1 MASFYWHDYE
11 TWGATPSIDRPSQF
25 AGVRTDEDLNIL
37 GEPLVIYCKPP
48 EDVLPQP
55 EACLVTGI
63 TPQHARQ
70 HGLSEPEF
78 IARIHAELIQPGT
91 CTVGYNS
98 LRFDDEITRYTLYRN
113 FYDPYERE
121 WRNGN
126 SRWDIIDMMRM
137 VHALRPEGIEWPKV
151 DGITSFKLEG
161 LTEANG
167 ISHASAHDAFSDVE
181 ATIALARLVK
191 TKKPELY
198 QYVLANK
205 SKQAISKKIDIA
217 SKKPMLHISSRF
229 PAARGCA
236 GLVVPLAAH
245 PSNGNAVIV
254 YDLSVDPS
262 PLEHLSAEELANR
275 VFVSNDELPEGVERL
290 PIKLVHL
297 NKCPI
302 LLPTKMLDDK
312 AAKRFGIDK
321 DVCEQ
326 HWRMLL
332 NMEVEYKVRE
342 LYKLQRFDKKTDPEQ
357 MLYDGFINDQ
367 DKQRMRELREANEAD
382 LTSTRFVFEDSRLN
396 SILLSYK
403 ARHYPNALS
412 AEERSEW
419 QELKHARLIDGQP
432 GILSIAEFR
441 ESIALLKQKNAS
453 ESANERGEQN
463 NHKPNKQSR
472 ALAIL
477 QQLEAYANEI
487 ESELNG
493 E

>member
-11 TWGATPSIDRPSQF
+11 TWGANPSVDRPSQF

-37 GEPLVIYCKPP
+37 GEPLIIYCQPP

-63 TPQHARQ
+63 TPQHARE

-78 IARIHAELIQPGT
+78 IARIHSELIQPGT

-98 LRFDDEITRYTLYRN
+98 LRFDDEVTRYTLYRN

-137 VHALRPEGIEWPKV
+137 VYALRPEGIEWPEANGAV
-151 DGITSFKLEG
+151 SFRLER

-198 QYVLANK
+198 QYALANK
-205 SKQAISKKIDIA
+205 SKQAVTQKIDIA
-217 SKKPMLHISSRF
+217 AKKPMLHITSRF
-229 PAARGCA
+229 PASRGCA

-262 PLEHLSAEELANR
+262 PLEQLSSEELAAR
-275 VFVSNDELPEGVERL
+275 VFVSNDDLPEGVERL

-312 AAKRFGIDK
+312 TAARFGIDK
-321 DVCEQ
+321 TVCEQ

-332 NMEVEYKVRE
+332 NMEVEYKLRE
-342 LYKLQRFDKKTDPEQ
+342 MYKTQTFAAKTDPEQ

-367 DKQRMRELREANEAD
+367 DKQRMRELRQAGEPELA
-382 LTSTRFVFEDSRLN
+382 STQFVFDDTRLN
-396 SILLSYK
+396 SMLLNYK
-403 ARHYPNALS
+403 ARHFPSALN
-412 AEERSEW
+412 EHERAEW
-419 QELKHARLIDGQP
+419 QELKRARLMGSEP
-432 GILSIAEFR
+432 GILSIAALR
-441 ESIALLKQKNAS
+441 ESIRSHTQRYDADAKSAADSSTIEESKRALSILKQ
-453 ESANERGEQN
+453 
-463 NHKPNKQSR
+463 
-472 ALAIL
+472 
-477 QQLEAYANEI
+477 LEHYADEVEAGLI
-487 ESELNG
+487 
-493 E
+493 